1 VTRAARALRIAVGRA
16 QARPALAARP
26 CAPLCVRLGRSY
38 AARASAASRT
48 RPTARICRVRRASS
62 WSAARASSPMSSLAA
77 PRRNTRPASAPGL
90 SQPGP
95 GLAPVPHPHQD
106 WARPAHICTGTGLNP
121 ATSVPGPGLAPVPH
135 PHRDWAH
142 PAHICAGT
150 QVPHVPRAPAWL
162 GHARRCARGGA
173 APGRVCAAHPVRR
186 TPTRSRARTRHTRKR
201 ACMAAPA
208 RAQTPS
214 RTRQPRGST
223 RAAHAPSG
231 PVRRSMALS
240 AGGAAQRWRRWVGG
254 PAHTRRLT
262 GRARGA
268 GGRRA

>member
-1 VTRAARALRIAVGRA
+1 
-16 QARPALAARP
+16 
-26 CAPLCVRLGRSY
+26 
-38 AARASAASRT
+38 
-48 RPTARICRVRRASS
+48 
-62 WSAARASSPMSSLAA
+62 MSSLAA

-95 GLAPVPHPHQD
+95 GLAPVPHPYQD
-106 WARPAHICTGTGLNP
+106 WAHPAHICAGTGLYP
-121 ATSVPGPGLAPVPH
+121 ATSAPGPGLAPVPHPHQDWARPPTSAPGLGSILLHPHQDLGSPRPH

-142 PAHICAGT
+142 PAHIRAGT

-173 APGRVCAAHPVRR
+173 APRRVCAAHPVRR

-240 AGGAAQRWRRWVGG
+240 AGGAAR
-254 PAHTRRLT
+254 
-262 GRARGA
+262 RGA
-268 GGRRA
+268 GGWAGRRTLGGSQGERAALADGGLRWVLAVGTQVRGLQLPVLQD